1 VSGVCLIAS
10 VLVSNYSFWL
20 SFAFLCF
27 AIPGPFASLAPFWA
41 NASETISPAH
51 LGVVIGLVNAVGNLG
66 GHYGNV
72 IAGWLKQTTGGSITA
87 SFIALGSG
95 LLAAAALCFLLPKP
109 KTHYMTSSS

>member
-1 VSGVCLIAS
+1 
-10 VLVSNYSFWL
+10 
-20 SFAFLCF
+20 LCF

-41 NASETISPAH
+41 NVSETMPPRH

-72 IAGWLKQTTGGSITA
+72 IAGWLKQKTGGSITA

-95 LLAAAALCFLLPKP
+95 LIVAAALCFLLPRARKAQNVAVEINP
-109 KTHYMTSSS
+109 VR